1 MAKVRWGL
9 IGATV
14 IGREWMIDAIRQA
27 GGDIV
32 AVMSTDPARG
42 RAYANEFGIPKAV
55 GSLPELF
62 SAGVGAV
69 YISTTNER
77 HRAETIAAAEA
88 GVHVLCEKPLATS
101 LADAREMV
109 AAGKRAGITLATNHH
124 LRNGAVAGAM
134 RTMIAAGRIGRPLI
148 ARLVHA
154 GYLPEHL
161 HGWRLRDPKA
171 GAGAILDLTVHDA
184 DLLRFILGDEP
195 ESVAA
200 FSQNGGLASSG
211 IEDAALTLIRFRS
224 GLLAQLFDGFTT
236 RYAETGVEVHGSE
249 GSLVA
254 RDCMA
259 QTPRGT
265 LTLRSATGE
274 EAVALDHHNYYVSG
288 VRAFHDAM
296 RGVGRPSSSGEDGLV
311 SLATALAVL
320 ESARDGQAVA
330 VRLDA

>member
-62 SAGVGAV
+62 SAGVEAV

-77 HRAETIAAAEA
+77 HPAETIASAEA

-101 LADAREMV
+101 LADARDMV
-109 AAGKRAGITLATNHH
+109 AASKRAGITLAINHH

-134 RTMIAAGRIGRPLI
+134 RTMIGAGRIGRPLI

-195 ESVAA
+195 ESAAA

-211 IEDAALTLIRFRS
+211 IEDAALTIIRFRS

-236 RYAETGVEVHGSE
+236 RRGSRCTAAK
-249 GSLVA
+249 A
-254 RDCMA
+254 RLS
-259 QTPRGT
+259 R
-265 LTLRSATGE
+265 
-274 EAVALDHHNYYVSG
+274 
-288 VRAFHDAM
+288 
-296 RGVGRPSSSGEDGLV
+296 
-311 SLATALAVL
+311 ATAWRRPRA
-320 ESARDGQAVA
+320 GP
-330 VRLDA
+330 

>member
-1 MAKVRWGL
+1 
-9 IGATV
+9 
-14 IGREWMIDAIRQA
+14 
-27 GGDIV
+27 
-32 AVMSTDPARG
+32 
-42 RAYANEFGIPKAV
+42 
-55 GSLPELF
+55 
-62 SAGVGAV
+62 
-69 YISTTNER
+69 
-77 HRAETIAAAEA
+77 
-88 GVHVLCEKPLATS
+88 
-101 LADAREMV
+101 MV
-109 AAGKRAGITLATNHH
+109 AASKRAGITLATNHH

-134 RTMIAAGRIGRPLI
+134 RTMIGAGRIGRPLI

-195 ESVAA
+195 EFVAA
-200 FSQNGGLASSG
+200 FSQNGGLASGG